1 MASDGLW
8 RVFDNEEVVAIITKY
23 YPDSLQGSANALM
36 NESVKRWRDSK
47 DLMDDVSLIIIPLI
61 R

>member
-23 YPDSLQGSANALM
+23 YPDSLQCSANALM

-61 R
+61 K